1 MANLTL
7 TCRKI
12 SEMHMPLSE
21 RTRGNRFKLYMLDT
35 GILMNLY
42 ERELVGEIV
51 MGNMEVN
58 SGAIA
63 ENAVVQALAS
73 QERTLYYYHN
83 QNRQMEVDFV
93 TIVDGTICAIEVKSE
108 NNGTCP
114 SLNKAV
120 KSKG

>member
-1 MANLTL
+1 MKSGLSA
-7 TCRKI
+7 R
-12 SEMHMPLSE
+12 SES
-21 RTRGNRFKLYMLDT
+21 NDFIK
-35 GILMNLY
+35 
-42 ERELVGEIV
+42 
-51 MGNMEVN
+51 
-58 SGAIA
+58 A
-63 ENAVVQALAS
+63 
-73 QERTLYYYHN
+73 RTLYHYHN